1 MWPKPFA
8 NASWRGEWSCVVT
21 QLPLIVDVK
30 RHSLEDG
37 PGIRSVVFFK
47 GCPLSCSFCHN
58 PEAQDPL
65 VEIAFY
71 PEYCIDC
78 GLCETVCENNAIRA
92 DRANRIVRK
101 HCLLCGACAEI
112 CPSTALQMVGRF
124 YAVEDLVALI
134 LRDRAFYRHSGGGVT
149 LSGGECT
156 LYPDYVE
163 TLLKALKSAGI
174 HVVIETSGYFD
185 YETVQRKVL
194 PYVDLLYL
202 DIKFA
207 DSKMHKHYTAK
218 DNRLILTNIERLL
231 QNGKFPAVLRIPL
244 IPGVTA
250 TCRNLF
256 DIADFLIEV
265 NVAEAVLLPY
275 NPLGLEKWTRIG
287 KSKPDLPQRLM
298 SEDEIEELNRLF
310 SSRLKK
316 SVST

>member
-1 MWPKPFA
+1 M
-8 NASWRGEWSCVVT
+8 T

-47 GCPLSCSFCHN
+47 GCPLSCVFCHN

-78 GLCETVCENNAIRA
+78 GLCEAVCENNAISA
-92 DRANRIVRK
+92 DRANLIVRE
-101 HCLLCGACAEI
+101 HCVLCGECAEI
-112 CPSTALQMVGRF
+112 CPSTALQMVGRC

-134 LRDRAFYRHSGGGVT
+134 LRDRAFYQHSGGGVT

-163 TLLKALKSAGI
+163 ALLKALKSAGI

-185 YETVQRKVL
+185 YETVQRKIL

-202 DIKFA
+202 DIKFI
-207 DSKMHKHYTAK
+207 DPKMHKHYTAK
-218 DNRLILTNIERLL
+218 DNRLILTNIERLQ

-244 IPGVTA
+244 IPEVTA
-250 TCRNLF
+250 TRRNLF
-256 DIADFLIEV
+256 DIADFLTGV

-298 SEDEIEELNRLF
+298 ADDEIEELNRLL
-310 SSRLKK
+310 SLRLKK
-316 SVST
+316 PVSK

>member
-1 MWPKPFA
+1 M
-8 NASWRGEWSCVVT
+8 T

-47 GCPLSCSFCHN
+47 GCPLSCTFCHN
-58 PEAQDPL
+58 PETQDPL

-71 PEYCIDC
+71 SEYCIDC

-92 DRANRIVRK
+92 DRANRIERRL
-101 HCLLCGACAEI
+101 CLLCGACAEI

-124 YAVEDLVALI
+124 YTVEDLVALI
-134 LRDRAFYRHSGGGVT
+134 LRDRAFYSHSGGGVT

-163 TLLKALKSAGI
+163 ALLKALKSAGI
-174 HVVIETSGYFD
+174 HVMIETSGYFD
-185 YETVQRKVL
+185 YETVQRKIL

-207 DSKMHKHYTAK
+207 DPKMHKHYTAK

-231 QNGKFPAVLRIPL
+231 QNGKCPAVLRIPL

-250 TCRNLF
+250 TCRNLI
-256 DIADFLIEV
+256 DIADFLKKF

-275 NPLGLEKWTRIG
+275 NPLGLEKWRRIG
-287 KSKPDLPQRLM
+287 KSKPDLPQQLM
-298 SEDEIEELNRLF
+298 SDDETEELYQLF
-310 SSRLKK
+310 SSGIKRP
-316 SVST
+316 VST